1 MSLNELTKEQR
12 LVLKMQHL
20 IDTRETVYYSDLA
33 DADELVSD
41 QELEQAYGGTDF
53 AFEDF
58 FPA

>member
-1 MSLNELTKEQR
+1 MSLSELTREQKI
-12 LVLKMQHL
+12 VLKMQHL
-20 IDTRETVYYSDLA
+20 IDTRETVYYSELA

-41 QELEQAYGGTDF
+41 QELEQAYGGIDF